1 MTASVKNETSLP
13 PKIRALSA
21 PPKMGPLFLRAALGA
36 RGPHGKTTPSTVFTL
51 NDQKIDAAHLAA
63 YQSVC
68 GFGGRDELPVTYLHV
83 LAFPLQMSLMVEPE
97 FPFPA
102 PGTVHVNNTIS
113 QLRPVTLDE
122 VVNLRVHAEN
132 LRPHDSGRQI
142 DLVSQAFVGDELVWT
157 DRSTYLRRGKPSGS
171 AGEKSAGEK
180 SAGEKSEAKPKVRPV
195 EQLPGGVAA
204 LIKVPGDIGRK
215 YAGVSGDSNPI
226 HLHNLTAK
234 AFGFKGAIA
243 HGMWLKARTI
253 ASLEGRLP
261 DSFTVDVAFK
271 TPVFL
276 PSRVALRSEQHRSAG
291 ASRTSLDVRNAKSG
305 KPHLSGTVY

>member
-1 MTASVKNETSLP
+1 MTATVKNSAALP
-13 PKIRALSA
+13 PKIRALSES
-21 PPKMGPLFLRAALGA
+21 PKMGPLFLRAALGS
-36 RGPHGKTTPSTVFTL
+36 RGPHGKTAPSTVFTL
-51 NDQKIDAAHLAA
+51 DKQSIDPAHLAA

-142 DLVSQAFVGDELVWT
+142 DLVSEAFVGDELVWT
-157 DRSTYLRRGKPSGS
+157 DRSTYLRRGKPAGET
-171 AGEKSAGEK
+171 GEKST
-180 SAGEKSEAKPKVRPV
+180 SKPKVRAA
-195 EQLPGGVAA
+195 EDLPSGVAA
-204 LIKVPGDIGRK
+204 LIKVPGDTGRR

-253 ASLEGRLP
+253 ASLEGRLA

-276 PSRVALRSEQHRSAG
+276 PARVALRSEQLGS
-291 ASRTSLDVRNAKSG
+291 SWSLDVRNAKTG
-305 KPHLSGTVY
+305 KPHLTGTVY